1 MDSIEVTQEISRLEE
16 YLNSVEAHC
25 DTELKIYVQECFNHL
40 YQAKKLNDFA
50 LDYGE
55 ETDILFMEGLISLLS
70 SMILASERYCMTIQN
85 GTKRINLLLAQA
97 GKLSSQLN

>member
-1 MDSIEVTQEISRLEE
+1 MDSIEVAQEISRLEE

-25 DTELKIYVQECFNHL
+25 DTELKIYVQDCFKLL

-55 ETDILFMEGLISLLS
+55 ETDILFMEGLINLLS

-85 GTKRINLLLAQA
+85 GTKRINMLLAQA